1 MVKAATCSSIT
12 RGNVRI
18 TYLPDGYILFNPT
31 AVFPTTT
38 ATDWQ
43 FYSDYLDDNGQL
55 VGSLGAYLLQ
65 TPEHTILID
74 SGLGPQTYES
84 DRFKCYAGQLLS
96 NLERVGLEPADIDMV
111 FFTHLHSDHVNGAV
125 REVNGE
131 SVLAF
136 SNARYLVRSA
146 EWHRF
151 DNQPASR
158 ASVAIALN
166 LLEHRIE
173 FAEEG
178 EDIVPGVRVLATPG
192 HTAGHASLLVTTGE
206 ERVIILGDIFHS
218 AVQIA
223 HPEWANTLDGGD
235 PEQAKATRRQMLQEL
250 AQPSTTGVATHVANS
265 VFIQVE
271 AVPGGFRLLE
281 NS

>member
-1 MVKAATCSSIT
+1 VVKAATYSSIT
-12 RGNVRI
+12 AGNVRI
-18 TYLPDGYILFNPT
+18 TYLPDGHILFNPT

-43 FYSDYLDDNGQL
+43 RYQNYLDDNGQL

-65 TPEHTILID
+65 TPEHTLLVD
-74 SGLGPQTYES
+74 TGLGPRTYES
-84 DRFKCYAGQLLS
+84 SRFKCYAGQLLS
-96 NLERVGLEPADIDMV
+96 NLERAGLDPADIDIV
-111 FFTHLHSDHVNGAV
+111 FFTHMHSDHVNGAV

-131 SVLAF
+131 SALTF
-136 SNARYLVRSA
+136 PNARYLVRSA

-158 ASVAIALN
+158 ASVADALK

-192 HTAGHASLLVTTGE
+192 HTAGHASLLVTAGE

-218 AVQIA
+218 AAQIE
-223 HPEWANTLDGGD
+223 HPEWTNFLDGGD
-235 PEQAKATRRQMLQEL
+235 PEQAKVTRRQMLQEL
-250 AQPSTTGVATHVANS
+250 ARPSTTGVATHVANS
-265 VFIQVE
+265 VFIKVE
-271 AVPGGFRLLE
+271 TTSGGFRLLE
-281 NS
+281 G

>member
-1 MVKAATCSSIT
+1 MVKAATYSWIT
-12 RGNVRI
+12 PGNVRI

-43 FYSDYLDDNGQL
+43 LYRNYLDDNGQL

-74 SGLGPQTYES
+74 TGMGPRTYES
-84 DRFKCYAGQLLS
+84 SRFKCYGGQLLS
-96 NLERVGLEPADIDMV
+96 NLERAGLDPADIDMV
-111 FFTHLHSDHVNGAV
+111 FFTHMHSDHVNGAV

-131 SVLAF
+131 QVLTF
-136 SNARYLVRSA
+136 PNAHYLVRSA

-151 DNQPASR
+151 DNQPESR
-158 ASVAIALN
+158 ASVADALN

-178 EDIVPGVRVLATPG
+178 EYIVPGVRVLATPG
-192 HTAGHASLLVTTGE
+192 HTVGHASLLVTAGE
-206 ERVIILGDIFHS
+206 ERGIILGDLFHS
-218 AVQIA
+218 AVQIE
-223 HPEWANTLDGGD
+223 HPEWTNSLDSGD
-235 PEQAKATRRQMLQEL
+235 PEQAKVTRRQMLQEL

-265 VFIQVE
+265 VFMKVG
-271 AVPGGFRLLE
+271 AAHNVFRLLE
-281 NS
+281 R

>member
-1 MVKAATCSSIT
+1 MVKAATSSSIT
-12 RGNVRI
+12 PGNVRI

-43 FYSDYLDDNGQL
+43 FYRKYLDDNGQL

-74 SGLGPQTYES
+74 TGFGPRTYES
-84 DRFKCYAGQLLS
+84 SRFKCYAGQLLS
-96 NLERVGLEPADIDMV
+96 NLEHAGLDPANIDMV
-111 FFTHLHSDHVNGAV
+111 FFTHMHSDHVNGAV

-131 SVLAF
+131 RVLTF
-136 SNARYLVRSA
+136 PNARYLVRSA

-151 DNQPASR
+151 DNQPEMR
-158 ASVAIALN
+158 ASVADALN

-178 EDIVPGVRVLATPG
+178 EQVVPGVKILATPG
-192 HTAGHASLLVTTGE
+192 HTAGHASLLVTAGE

-218 AVQIA
+218 AVQIE
-223 HPEWANTLDGGD
+223 HPEWTNSLDSGD
-235 PEQAKATRRQMLQEL
+235 PEQAKVTRRQMLQEL

-265 VFIQVE
+265 VFIKVG
-271 AVPGGFRLLE
+271 AAHSGFRLLGR
-281 NS
+281 

>member
-1 MVKAATCSSIT
+1 MVKAATYSSIT
-12 RGNVRI
+12 AGNVRI
-18 TYLPDGYILFNPT
+18 TYLPDGHILFNPT
-31 AVFPTTT
+31 AVFPTTST
-38 ATDWQ
+38 ADWQ
-43 FYSDYLDDNGQL
+43 LYRDYLDGDGQL

-65 TPEHTILID
+65 TPEHTLLID
-74 SGLGPQTYES
+74 TGLGPRIYES

-96 NLERVGLEPADIDMV
+96 NLERTGLDPADIDSV

-131 SVLAF
+131 RVLTF
-136 SNARYLVRSA
+136 PKARYLVRSA

-151 DNQPASR
+151 DNQPESR
-158 ASVAIALN
+158 ASVAEALN
-166 LLEHRIE
+166 LLEQRIE

-178 EDIVPGVRVLATPG
+178 ESIIPGVKVLATPG
-192 HTAGHASLLVTTGE
+192 HTAGHASLLVTAGE

-218 AVQIA
+218 AVQIE

-235 PEQAKATRRQMLQEL
+235 PEQAKVTRRQMLEEL

-265 VFIQVE
+265 VFLKVCRKDDNFAIFD
-271 AVPGGFRLLE
+271 A
-281 NS
+281 

>member
-1 MVKAATCSSIT
+1 MVKAAIYSSIT
-12 RGNVRI
+12 PGNVRI

-43 FYSDYLDDNGQL
+43 FYRNYLDDNGQL

-74 SGLGPQTYES
+74 TGLGPRTYES
-84 DRFKCYAGQLLS
+84 SRFKCYAGQLLS
-96 NLERVGLEPADIDMV
+96 NLERAGLDPADIDIV
-111 FFTHLHSDHVNGAV
+111 FFTHMHSDHVNGAV

-131 SVLAF
+131 LVLTF
-136 SNARYLVRSA
+136 PDARYLVRSA

-151 DNQPASR
+151 DNQPESR
-158 ASVAIALN
+158 ASVADALN

-178 EDIVPGVRVLATPG
+178 EPIVPGVRVLATPG
-192 HTAGHASLLVTTGE
+192 HTAGHASLLVTAGE

-218 AVQIA
+218 AVQIE
-223 HPEWANTLDGGD
+223 HPEWTNSLDSGD
-235 PEQAKATRRQMLQEL
+235 PEQAKVTRRQMLQEL

-265 VFIQVE
+265 VFMKVG
-271 AVPGGFRLLE
+271 AAHSGFRLLE
-281 NS
+281 R

>member
-1 MVKAATCSSIT
+1 MVKAATYSSIT
-12 RGNVRI
+12 RGNARI

-31 AVFPTTT
+31 AVFPTTS

-43 FYSDYLDDNGQL
+43 LYRDYLDDNGQL

-65 TPEHTILID
+65 TPEQTILID
-74 SGLGPQTYES
+74 TGLGPRTYES
-84 DRFKCYAGQLLS
+84 SRFKCYAGQLLS
-96 NLERVGLEPADIDMV
+96 NLERAGLAPADIDIV

-131 SVLAF
+131 SVLTF
-136 SNARYLVRSA
+136 PNARYLVRSA

-158 ASVAIALN
+158 ASVADALN

-192 HTAGHASLLVTTGE
+192 HTAGHASLLVTADE

-218 AVQIA
+218 AVQIE
-223 HPEWANTLDGGD
+223 HPEWTNSLDGGD
-235 PEQAKATRRQMLQEL
+235 PAQAKVTRRQMLQEL

-265 VFIQVE
+265 VFMKVE
-271 AVPGGFRLLE
+271 ATHNGFRLLE
-281 NS
+281 R

>member
-1 MVKAATCSSIT
+1 MVKAATYSSIT
-12 RGNVRI
+12 PGNVRI

-43 FYSDYLDDNGQL
+43 FYRNYLDDNGQL

-74 SGLGPQTYES
+74 TGLGPRTYES
-84 DRFKCYAGQLLS
+84 SRFKCYAGQLLS
-96 NLERVGLEPADIDMV
+96 NLERAGLDPANIDIV
-111 FFTHLHSDHVNGAV
+111 FFTHMHSDHVNGAA

-131 SVLAF
+131 LVLTF
-136 SNARYLVRSA
+136 PNARYLVRSA

-151 DNQPASR
+151 DNQPESR
-158 ASVAIALN
+158 ASVADALN

-178 EDIVPGVRVLATPG
+178 EYIVPGVRVLATPG
-192 HTAGHASLLVTTGE
+192 HTAGHASLLVTAGE

-218 AVQIA
+218 AVQIE
-223 HPEWANTLDGGD
+223 HPEWTNSLDSGD
-235 PEQAKATRRQMLQEL
+235 PEQAKVTRRQMLQEL
-250 AQPSTTGVATHVANS
+250 ARPLTTGVATHVANS
-265 VFIQVE
+265 VFMKVE
-271 AVPGGFRLLE
+271 AAHSGFRLLE
-281 NS
+281 R

>member
-1 MVKAATCSSIT
+1 VVKAATYSSIT
-12 RGNVRI
+12 PGNVRI

-43 FYSDYLDDNGQL
+43 HYQNYLDDNGQL

-65 TPEHTILID
+65 TPELTLLID
-74 SGLGPQTYES
+74 TGLGPRTYES
-84 DRFKCYAGQLLS
+84 SNFKCYGGQLLP
-96 NLERVGLEPADIDMV
+96 NLERAGLDPADIDIV
-111 FFTHLHSDHVNGAV
+111 FFTHMHSDHVNGAV

-131 SVLAF
+131 TALTF
-136 SNARYLVRSA
+136 PNARYLVRSA

-151 DNQPASR
+151 DNKSASR
-158 ASVAIALN
+158 ASVADALK

-178 EDIVPGVRVLATPG
+178 EEIVPGVRVLATPG
-192 HTAGHASLLVTTGE
+192 HTAGHASLLVTAGE

-218 AVQIA
+218 AVQIE
-223 HPEWANTLDGGD
+223 HPEWINSLDGGD
-235 PEQAKATRRQMLQEL
+235 PEQAKVTRRQMLQEL
-250 AQPSTTGVATHVANS
+250 AQPSTIGVATHVANS
-265 VFIQVE
+265 VFIKVG
-271 AVPGGFRLLE
+271 AAHSGFHLLE
-281 NS
+281 E

>member
-1 MVKAATCSSIT
+1 MVKAATYSSIT
-12 RGNVRI
+12 AGKVRI
-18 TYLPDGYILFNPT
+18 TYLPDGYILFDPA

-43 FYSDYLDDNGQL
+43 FYQNYLNDYGQL

-65 TPEHTILID
+65 TPEHTLLID
-74 SGLGPQTYES
+74 TGLGPRTYES
-84 DRFKCYAGQLLS
+84 SRFKCYAGQLLPS
-96 NLERVGLEPADIDMV
+96 LERAGLDPADIDMV
-111 FFTHLHSDHVNGAV
+111 FFTHMHSDHVNGAV

-131 SVLAF
+131 PVLTF
-136 SNARYLVRSA
+136 PKARYLVRSA

-151 DNQPASR
+151 DDQPASR
-158 ASVAIALN
+158 ASVSDALN

-192 HTAGHASLLVTTGE
+192 HTVGHASLLVTAGE

-218 AVQIA
+218 VVQIE
-223 HPEWANTLDGGD
+223 HPEWTNSLDGGD
-235 PEQAKATRRQMLQEL
+235 PEQAKVTRRQMLQEL

-265 VFIQVE
+265 VFVKVE
-271 AVPGGFRLLE
+271 TAHSGFRLLE
-281 NS
+281 S